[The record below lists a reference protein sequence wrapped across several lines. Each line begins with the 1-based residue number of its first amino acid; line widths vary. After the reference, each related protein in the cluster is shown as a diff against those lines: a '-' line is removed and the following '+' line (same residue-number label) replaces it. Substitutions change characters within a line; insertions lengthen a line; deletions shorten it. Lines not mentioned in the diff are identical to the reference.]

1 MNERNRFKGEPGT
14 KGELTKVKVE
24 IFGESYSVKGQESP
38 ENIRLIAGYVD
49 KKMRQIAD
57 RNHRLSNVQIAVL
70 AALNIA
76 DELRKLQE
84 DYDNLVKITQA
95 GENLQK

>member
-1 MNERNRFKGEPGT
+1 MNERDRFKGEPNT
-14 KGELTKVKVE
+14 KGEWTKVKVE
-24 IFGESYSVKGQESP
+24 IFGDSYSVKGREST
-38 ENIRLIAGYVD
+38 ENIRMIAGYVD
-49 KKMRQIAD
+49 KKMRQVAD

-84 DYDNLVKITQA
+84 DYDNLVKITQG
-95 GENLQK
+95 GENV

>member
-1 MNERNRFKGEPGT
+1 MNERDRFKGEPNT
-14 KGELTKVKVE
+14 KGEWTKVKVE
-24 IFGESYSVKGQESP
+24 IFGDSYSVKGREST
-38 ENIRLIAGYVD
+38 ENIRMIAGYVD
-49 KKMRQIAD
+49 KKMRQVAD

-84 DYDNLVKITQA
+84 DYDNLVKITQT
-95 GENLQK
+95 GENV